1 MRRRA
6 LVAATST
13 TVASLIAAGWTAG
26 SVAADENTDAAETQ
40 FQAFL
45 AATPALLAL
54 DVSCSPLPDAAPTGP
69 MICYALLSDRQVASA
84 IAEVESP
91 GTYHFIP
98 INKIEPSAPTGPA
111 TPSPGSADAAVIQT
125 VQNAVASESRLSTM
139 VLQANPDIAS
149 VDSVGFFEPTGT
161 IEISVTTSATNDEVR
176 HAIAFAVTEVLSNLW
191 ADGQPLRDPAATIQ
205 PRLEVTVDGTLY
217 SSAFGMMTAIADGTM
232 LYADW
237 LEAAG
242 VSPFTPTDPN
252 DRRRVVKRQP
262 GIVVESFLF

>member
-6 LVAATST
+6 VVAATST
-13 TVASLIAAGWTAG
+13 TLVTLIAAGWTAG
-26 SVAADENTDAAETQ
+26 SVAADENTDLAETQ

-45 AATPALLAL
+45 ATNTSLVTL

-91 GTYHFIP
+91 GTYRFVP
-98 INKIEPSAPTGPA
+98 VNKIESGAPSGPS
-111 TPSPGSADAAVIQT
+111 TPAPGSANAAVLDLIHR
-125 VQNAVASESRLSTM
+125 AVASESRLSAT
-139 VLQANPDIAS
+139 VLRANPDIAA
-149 VDSVGFFEPTGT
+149 VDYVSFFEPTGT
-161 IEISVTTSATNDEVR
+161 IEISVTTTAANDEVR

-191 ADGQPLRDPAATIQ
+191 AEGQPLRDPAATIQ

-237 LEAAG
+237 LDAAG
-242 VSPFTPTDPN
+242 VAPFTPAGRF
-252 DRRRVVKRQP
+252 DRRVVVKRQP
-262 GIVVESFLF
+262 LTA

>member
-13 TVASLIAAGWTAG
+13 TLGLMIAATWSGG
-26 SVAADENTDAAETQ
+26 PVAADENTDLAETQ

-45 AATPALLAL
+45 ATNTSLVAL

-84 IAEVESP
+84 IAEVEAP
-91 GTYHFIP
+91 GTYRFIP
-98 INKIEPSAPTGPA
+98 VNKVEPSAPSGPSGS
-111 TPSPGSADAAVIQT
+111 TPGSADAAVLES
-125 VQNAVASESRLSTM
+125 VQLVVAPDSRLSAM
-139 VLQANPDIAS
+139 VLQSNPDIAS
-149 VDSVGFFEPTGT
+149 VDRVSFFEATGT
-161 IEISVTTSATNDEVR
+161 IEISVTTSAANDDVR

-191 ADGQPLRDPAATIQ
+191 SEGQPLRDPAATIQ

-217 SSAFGMMTAIADGTM
+217 SSAFGMMTSIADGTM

-237 LEAAG
+237 LDAAG
-242 VSPFTPTDPN
+242 VDAFTPADRF
-252 DRRRVVKRQP
+252 DRRVVVKRQP
-262 GIVVESFLF
+262 FRA